1 MDIISILL
9 GSGGGL
15 LLGLMAAVG
24 FSAVMKKMYP
34 YDVTIYESRE
44 GAIQVIK
51 DVGAVRKDEEGVVWL
66 KLKNEKDSIKP
77 PKYENLPKASGGSR
91 AVINLYS
98 PNRGEYFEMAFKPEK
113 KQTFDIVPDDNKLWF
128 VLAQREKDRRFKK
141 QNKWLDMLKT
151 AAPLIMV
158 ALVGVIMVVM
168 LMKGAEYYSGLNAQM
183 AVSNQAYMDHMDHL
197 TAAILGLY
205 NKTAAQE
212 ILSDVPDDVTPPPI
226 NIVPPGIIPGT

>member
-1 MDIISILL
+1 
-9 GSGGGL
+9 
-15 LLGLMAAVG
+15 
-24 FSAVMKKMYP
+24 
-34 YDVTIYESRE
+34 
-44 GAIQVIK
+44 
-51 DVGAVRKDEEGVVWL
+51 
-66 KLKNEKDSIKP
+66 
-77 PKYENLPKASGGSR
+77 
-91 AVINLYS
+91 
-98 PNRGEYFEMAFKPEK
+98 MAFKPEK